1 MNKRKL
7 VSFMKLYGD
16 TGSSL
21 AEYLGIVR
29 STFSAKLN
37 ESNGAEFTQGEISM
51 IKNRYNLSAE
61 QVDDTFFNEK
71 VSN

>member
-7 VSFMKLYGD
+7 EAFMKLNGD

-21 AEYLGIVR
+21 AEYLGIAR
-29 STFSAKLN
+29 PTFSLKIN
-37 ESNGAEFTQGEISM
+37 ENGAEFTQGEIAKIIDKYS
-51 IKNRYNLSAE
+51 LSAE
-61 QVDDTFFNEK
+61 DVSDIFFASQ